1 MAVEISIRY
10 CKILHDPVVVSCKLP
25 NTYAKLTCKHNLETS
40 SISRCIFSVR
50 FSWVILIFQ
59 RSKSPFY
66 VARFLGQLLN
76 FIFGRRLKSDH
87 YRNFHTFEVAILTH
101 QYQYTF
107 TTPISL
113 PLFIVLINIGLS
125 AFPSTPILIFPNIPS
140 KSLVLRSILLMHVL
154 SFCS

>member
-1 MAVEISIRY
+1 MWPGSLNQPLITDT
-10 CKILHDPVVVSCKLP
+10 KVVSVIRCWGNGAILS
-25 NTYAKLTCKHNLETS
+25 ADNLETS

-125 AFPSTPILIFPNIPS
+125 AFPSAPILIFPTIPS
-140 KSLVLRSILLMHVL
+140 KSLVLRSILLMHDL